1 MQRNRKG
8 KERFM
13 EQSRRNATEVEREMR
28 RLCMEQ
34 PKEMQQNKRKGEI
47 YRAVRKK
54 CNEIERERKG

>member
-1 MQRNRKG
+1 
-8 KERFM
+8 M